1 VVEKTHVS
9 VGAGAGDSAPTAP
22 HATPRADTSAKL
34 NGPER
39 FWKSRYWRLVY
50 LAALAFSIAV
60 HYAAV
65 PWSLLPEQSLEFHDV
80 DGTLTI
86 PVEILN
92 EAPPPPPP
100 PPEPASK
107 PSDPEGPE
115 GIGGK
120 HRDAGADAARHD
132 AALVDASETDAG
144 GDALSDAGAGADG
157 EPSVLDRVASP
168 PGDSGVALVED
179 ASAPSGNARNAVGMI
194 GAAGN
199 VQAGPQ
205 NIVLTVSMAVIRTHP
220 VGKRIGPLIAVVP
233 QWDTFLEGTGVDPLR
248 DVDWISINGPALRHT
263 EKDVILVRYSASDAV
278 VDKAIGV
285 LSKKSGQGGPVNVG
299 VPGVKATRGYADRAE
314 RVFLRP
320 QSHVLAVVP
329 GYYAKTAAQILS
341 KASIPSTLKRPAE
354 AMRLT
359 LVHPH
364 GPMPQI
370 PESVT
375 ELRLWVVPRNE
386 DGGADVYGEGD
397 TADAAACE
405 AATDAIARL
414 IDSVNTGFVPLLT
427 RGILNHVEAR
437 ADGSTVRLHLS
448 ASKAQIEVV
457 LSFVAG
463 QLGTTLAPDPAA
475 SDNLQ
480 GAPRPP
486 PR

>member
-9 VGAGAGDSAPTAP
+9 VRVGAGDSAPTAP
-22 HATPRADTSAKL
+22 HATPRADASAKL

-50 LAALAFSIAV
+50 LAALAVSIAV

-65 PWSLLPEQSLEFHDV
+65 PWSLLPQQSLEFHDV

-86 PVEILN
+86 PVDIFN
-92 EAPPPPPP
+92 EAPPAPPPPP

-107 PSDPEGPE
+107 PSEPEGPE

-120 HRDAGADAARHD
+120 HRDAGADASRHD
-132 AALVDASETDAG
+132 AAPVDASETDAG
-144 GDALSDAGAGADG
+144 GDAFSDASARGDG
-157 EPSVLDRVASP
+157 EPSVLSDA
-168 PGDSGVALVED
+168 GVALAED

-205 NIVLTVSMAVIRTHP
+205 NIVLTVSMAVVRAHP
-220 VGKRIGPLIAVVP
+220 VGKRIGPLIEVVP

-285 LSKKSGQGGPVNVG
+285 LAKKSGQGGPVNLG

-314 RVFLRP
+314 RIFLRP

-329 GYYAKTAAQILS
+329 AYYAKTAAQILS
-341 KASIPSTLKRPAE
+341 KASVPATLKRPAE

-375 ELRLWVVPRNE
+375 EIRLWVVPRNE

-427 RGILNHVEAR
+427 RGILNHVETH

-448 ASKAQIEVV
+448 ASKGQIEVV

-463 QLGTTLAPDPAA
+463 QLGTSLAPDPAA
-475 SDNLQ
+475 SDAVP

-486 PR
+486 R